1 MGFRSD
7 VFDFFNMPRLPMGD
21 ATMNSAHAGAGAG
34 EENGQQYPAGLDG
47 QNAGGHSNGS
57 SGAMG
62 NNEFNITNFMYDA
75 NADWFVHG
83 NGR

>member
-1 MGFRSD
+1 
-7 VFDFFNMPRLPMGD
+7 MPRLPVGD

-34 EENGQQYPAGLDG
+34 EENAQPYPAGLNG
-47 QNAGGHSNGS
+47 QNATGHHNAGG
-57 SGAMG
+57 AVG
-62 NNEFNITNFMYDA
+62 NSEFNITNFMYDA